1 MPENTKVLEVAD
13 LEVTFPSEEGTVTAV
28 RGLDYSVN
36 RGEVLAIV
44 GESGSGKS
52 VSSLAVMG
60 LLPPSARVSGSIELN
75 GRQLLGLSDRE
86 MSTERGRSVA
96 MISQD
101 PLTALTPIFRVGDQ
115 IAEAVRIHNPSMS
128 RSAAQTRAVEL
139 LDLVGIPEPGT
150 RARSYPHE
158 FSGGMRQRV
167 VIAMAIANDPDL
179 IIADEPTT
187 ALDVTI
193 QAQIL
198 ELLRTARDVTGAGV
212 VFITHDLGVV
222 AGVADRVMVM
232 YAGRAVETA
241 LVDDLYARPSM
252 PYTIGLLGSIPRPDR
267 PAQQRLVPIDGN
279 PPALVDLPVGCPFGP
294 RCPVHIDAC
303 DTAEPPLIEVA
314 AGHRAACINVE
325 AATEGSAAEVFGVEV
340 DTPPAAGGDATEKA
354 PTSDV
359 VLSVTELRKSYPL
372 FKGSVIRRR
381 TGSFEAVGGISF
393 DLRAGH
399 TLAIVGE
406 SGCGKSTTL
415 MQIMDFT
422 RPESGSISVRGQHP
436 YDLGRAAQR
445 ELRAHIQMVFQDPMG
460 SLDPRMPVGE
470 IIAEPLKITGVP
482 ATERATRVRELMDT
496 VGMRPAFAD
505 RYPTQFSGGQRQRIG
520 IARALALRPSILV
533 LDEPVSAL
541 DVSIQA
547 GVLNLL
553 QDLQAELGLAYLFVS
568 HDLSVVRHL
577 ADDVAVMRNG
587 VFVEKGPTAQV
598 FSDPRDPYTRALLA
612 AIPVPDPA
620 RQRERIT
627 TAAELAE
634 KI

>member
-1 MPENTKVLEVAD
+1 MAETVPVLKVSGLEVS
-13 LEVTFPSEEGTVTAV
+13 FPSEEGRITAV
-28 RGLDYSVN
+28 RGLDYQVDK
-36 RGEVLAIV
+36 GEVMAIV

-60 LLPPSARVSGSIELN
+60 LLPQTARVTGSIELA

-86 MSTERGRSVA
+86 MSRERGRSVA

-101 PLTALTPIFRVGDQ
+101 PLTALTPIYRIGDQ
-115 IAEAVRIHNPSMS
+115 IAEAISVHNPSLNKEKVHE
-128 RSAAQTRAVEL
+128 RTLEL
-139 LDLVGIPEPGT
+139 LDLVGIADPAM

-198 ELLRTARDVTGAGV
+198 DLLRTARDVTGAGV

-222 AGVADRVMVM
+222 AGVADRAMVM

-241 LVDDLYARPSM
+241 PVDELYARPSM
-252 PYTIGLLGSIPRPDR
+252 PYTVGLLGSVPRPDR
-267 PAQQRLVPIDGN
+267 PAQERLVPIEGT
-279 PPALVDLPVGCPFGP
+279 PPALVNLPTGCPFGP
-294 RCPVHIDAC
+294 RCPLHTEAC
-303 DTAEPPLIEVA
+303 DAGEPNLVEVSP
-314 AGHRAACINVE
+314 GHSAACIRID
-325 AATEGSAAEVFGVEV
+325 AATAESVEE
-340 DTPPAAGGDATEKA
+340 TPRSEDPAERTVTVSKEA
-354 PTSDV
+354 P
-359 VLSVTELRKSYPL
+359 VLSVKDLHKSYPV
-372 FKGSVIRRR
+372 FKGSVLRRR
-381 TGSFEAVGGISF
+381 AGEVPAVQGISF
-393 DLRAGH
+393 DVRAGS

-415 MQIMDFT
+415 LEIMEFVK
-422 RPESGSISVRGQHP
+422 PQQGSIEINGVEP
-436 YDLGRAAQR
+436 YSLSRAEQR
-445 ELRAHIQMVFQDPMG
+445 KLRAHIQIVFQDPMG

-470 IIAEPLKITGVP
+470 IIAEPLKINGVGVD
-482 ATERATRVRELMDT
+482 ERNRRVRELMDI
-496 VGMRPAFAD
+496 VGMRPELAD
-505 RYPTQFSGGQRQRIG
+505 RYPTQFSGGQRQRVG
-520 IARALALRPSILV
+520 IARALALEPSILV

-553 QDLQAELGLAYLFVS
+553 QDLQDELGLAYLFVS

-577 ADDVAVMRNG
+577 ADEVAVMRNG
-587 VFVEKGPTAQV
+587 VFVEKGPTAQI
-598 FSDPRDPYTRALLA
+598 FDAPKDPYTRALLK
-612 AIPVPDPA
+612 AIPIPDPVLQRA
-620 RQRERIT
+620 RIAE
-627 TAAELAE
+627 AAKLADA
-634 KI
+634 I

>member
-1 MPENTKVLEVAD
+1 MADTTPVLKVDGLN
-13 LEVTFPSEEGTVTAV
+13 VTFPSEEGRVTAV
-28 RGLDYSVN
+28 RGLDYRVDK
-36 RGEVLAIV
+36 GEVLAIV

-60 LLPPSARVSGSIELN
+60 LLPPSARVQGSIELN
-75 GRQLLGLSDRE
+75 GHQLLGLSDRE
-86 MSTERGRSVA
+86 MSRERGRSVA

-101 PLTALTPIFRVGDQ
+101 PLTALTPIYRVGDQ
-115 IAEAVRIHNPSMS
+115 IAEAVRVHNKSMS
-128 RSAAQTRAVEL
+128 KSQVEARVLEL
-139 LDLVGIPEPGT
+139 LDLVGIVDPKA

-198 ELLRTARDVTGAGV
+198 DLLRTARDVTGAGV

-222 AGVADRVMVM
+222 AGVADRAMVM

-241 LVDDLYARPSM
+241 SVTELYGHPSM
-252 PYTIGLLGSIPRPDR
+252 PYTVGLLASIPRPDR
-267 PAQQRLVPIDGN
+267 PAQRRLVPIAGT
-279 PPALVDLPVGCPFGP
+279 PPALVDLPTGCPFAP
-294 RCPVHIDAC
+294 RCPLH
-303 DTAEPPLIEVA
+303 TAECDAAEPELLEISAGHRVACIHVDEATAKPAVQVFDVDDAPVSHPTNELVLSVKDLHKSYPVYAGSVLRRRVGEVA
-314 AGHRAACINVE
+314 AV
-325 AATEGSAAEVFGVEV
+325 
-340 DTPPAAGGDATEKA
+340 K
-354 PTSDV
+354 
-359 VLSVTELRKSYPL
+359 
-372 FKGSVIRRR
+372 
-381 TGSFEAVGGISF
+381 GISF
-393 DLRAGH
+393 DVHAGK

-415 MQIMDFT
+415 LEIMDFVK
-422 RPESGSISVRGQHP
+422 PQQGSIEINGVEP
-436 YDLGRAAQR
+436 YSLSRSDQRA
-445 ELRAHIQMVFQDPMG
+445 LRAHIQIVFQDPMG

-470 IIAEPLKITGVP
+470 IIAEPLKINGVEP
-482 ATERATRVRELMDT
+482 AERNRRVRELMDT
-496 VGMRPAFAD
+496 VGMRPELAD
-505 RYPTQFSGGQRQRIG
+505 RYPTQFSGGQRQRVG
-520 IARALALRPSILV
+520 VARALALRPSILV

-577 ADDVAVMRNG
+577 ADEVAVMRHG
-587 VFVEKGPTAQV
+587 AFVEKGPTEQI
-598 FSDPRDPYTRALLA
+598 FSNPTDPYTQALLA
-612 AIPVPDPA
+612 AIPIPDPA
-620 RQRERIT
+620 QQRARIAE
-627 TAAELAE
+627 AAALADA
-634 KI
+634 I

>member
-1 MPENTKVLEVAD
+1 MAEKALVLKVSGLEVS
-13 LEVTFPSEEGTVTAV
+13 FPSEEGRVTAV
-28 RGLDYSVN
+28 RGLDYQV
-36 RGEVLAIV
+36 RAGEVMAIV

-60 LLPPSARVSGSIELN
+60 LLPQTARVTGSIELN

-86 MSTERGRSVA
+86 MSRERGRSVA

-101 PLTALTPIFRVGDQ
+101 PLTALTPIYRVGDQ
-115 IAEAVRIHNPSMS
+115 IAEAISVHNPSLS
-128 RSAAQTRAVEL
+128 KAKVHERSLEL
-139 LDLVGIPEPGT
+139 LDLVGITDPSI

-167 VIAMAIANDPDL
+167 VIAMAMANDPDL

-198 ELLRTARDVTGAGV
+198 NLLRTARDVTGAGV

-222 AGVADRVMVM
+222 AGVADRAMVM

-241 LVDDLYARPSM
+241 SVDDLYARPSM
-252 PYTIGLLGSIPRPDR
+252 PYTVGLLGSVPRPDR
-267 PAQQRLVPIDGN
+267 PAQERLVPIEGT
-279 PPALVDLPVGCPFGP
+279 PPALVDLPTGCPFGP
-294 RCPVHIDAC
+294 RCPLHTDTCDA
-303 DTAEPPLIEVA
+303 AEPPLIEVSPS
-314 AGHRAACINVE
+314 HSAACVHID
-325 AATEGSAAEVFGVEV
+325 AARSDSVLAEFVGVPRSAA
-340 DTPPAAGGDATEKA
+340 PAELVVTVSKDA
-354 PTSDV
+354 P
-359 VLSVTELRKSYPL
+359 VLSVSDLHKSYPM
-372 FKGSVIRRR
+372 FKGSVLRRR
-381 TGSFEAVGGISF
+381 AGEVHAVRGISF
-393 DLRAGH
+393 DVHAGS

-415 MQIMDFT
+415 LEIMEFA
-422 RPESGSISVRGQHP
+422 RPQRGSIKINGVEP
-436 YDLGRAAQR
+436 YNLGRVEQR
-445 ELRAHIQMVFQDPMG
+445 KLRAHIQIVFQDPMG

-470 IIAEPLKITGVP
+470 IIAEPLRINGFGVD
-482 ATERATRVRELMDT
+482 ERTRRVRELMDT
-496 VGMRPAFAD
+496 VGMRPELAD
-505 RYPTQFSGGQRQRIG
+505 RYPTQFSGGQRQRVG
-520 IARALALRPSILV
+520 IARALALKPSILV

-587 VFVEKGPTAQV
+587 VFVEQGQTAQI
-598 FSDPRDPYTRALLA
+598 FDAPRDPYTRALLK
-612 AIPVPDPA
+612 AIPIPDPA
-620 RQRERIT
+620 LQRARIAE
-627 TAAELAE
+627 AAKLAE
-634 KI
+634 AI

>member
-1 MPENTKVLEVAD
+1 MAENTTVLEVAD

-28 RGLDYSVN
+28 RGLDYSVT

-128 RSAAQTRAVEL
+128 RSAAHTRAVEL

-241 LVDDLYARPSM
+241 PVDDLYDRPSM

-267 PAQQRLVPIDGN
+267 PAQQRLVPIEGN
-279 PPALVDLPVGCPFGP
+279 PPALVDLPVGCPFAP

-303 DTAEPPLIEVA
+303 DTAEPPLIKVA

-325 AATEGSAAEVFGVEV
+325 AATAGSAAQVFGVEV
-340 DTPPAAGGDATEKA
+340 DTPPAADGQAAENA

-422 RPESGSISVRGQHP
+422 RPESGSIAVRGQHP
-436 YDLGRAAQR
+436 YDLSRAAQR

-482 ATERATRVRELMDT
+482 AAERATRVRELMDT

-587 VFVEKGPTAQV
+587 VFVEKGPTEQV
-598 FSDPRDPYTRALLA
+598 FTDPRDPYTRALLA

-620 RQRERIT
+620 RQRERVT

>member
-1 MPENTKVLEVAD
+1 MAEAVPVLKVSGLEVS
-13 LEVTFPSEEGTVTAV
+13 FPSEEGRITAV
-28 RGLDYSVN
+28 RGLDYQVDK
-36 RGEVLAIV
+36 GEVMAIV

-60 LLPPSARVSGSIELN
+60 LLPETARVTGSIELN

-86 MSTERGRSVA
+86 MSRERGRSVA

-101 PLTALTPIFRVGDQ
+101 PLTALTPIYRIGDQ
-115 IAEAVRIHNPSMS
+115 IAEAISVHN
-128 RSAAQTRAVEL
+128 RSLTKAKVHERTLEL
-139 LDLVGIPEPGT
+139 LDLVGISDPAT

-198 ELLRTARDVTGAGV
+198 DLLRTARDVTGAGV

-222 AGVADRVMVM
+222 AGVADRAMVM

-241 LVDDLYARPSM
+241 PVDRLYEHPSM
-252 PYTIGLLGSIPRPDR
+252 PYTVGLLGSVPRPDR
-267 PAQQRLVPIDGN
+267 PAQERLVPIEGT
-279 PPALVDLPVGCPFGP
+279 PPALVNLPTGCPFGP
-294 RCPVHIDAC
+294 RCPLHIDAC
-303 DTAEPPLIEVA
+303 DAGEPPLVEVA
-314 AGHRAACINVE
+314 PNHRAACIRVD
-325 AATEGSAAEVFGVEV
+325 AATAESVEEEFEGSEGSAPAEQ
-340 DTPPAAGGDATEKA
+340 AATVSKDA
-354 PTSDV
+354 P
-359 VLSVTELRKSYPL
+359 VLSVKGLHKSYPM
-372 FKGSVIRRR
+372 FKGSVLRRR
-381 TGSFEAVGGISF
+381 AGEVAAVQGISF
-393 DLRAGH
+393 DVHAGS

-415 MQIMDFT
+415 LEIMEFVK
-422 RPESGSISVRGQHP
+422 PQQGSIEINGVEP
-436 YDLGRAAQR
+436 YSLSRSDQR
-445 ELRAHIQMVFQDPMG
+445 KLRAHIQIVFQDPMG

-470 IIAEPLKITGVP
+470 IIAEPLKINGVGVD
-482 ATERATRVRELMDT
+482 ERTRRVRELMDI
-496 VGMRPAFAD
+496 VGMRPELAD
-505 RYPTQFSGGQRQRIG
+505 RYPTQFSGGQRQRVG
-520 IARALALRPSILV
+520 IARALALEPSILV

-553 QDLQAELGLAYLFVS
+553 QDLQDELGLAYLFVS

-577 ADDVAVMRNG
+577 ADEVAVMRNG
-587 VFVEKGPTAQV
+587 AFVEKGPTAQV
-598 FSDPRDPYTRALLA
+598 FDAPKHPYTRALLK
-612 AIPVPDPA
+612 AIPIPDPVLQRA
-620 RQRERIT
+620 RIAE
-627 TAAELAE
+627 AAKLADA
-634 KI
+634 I

>member
-1 MPENTKVLEVAD
+1 MAEDAKVLDVSD
-13 LEVTFPSEEGTVTAV
+13 LKVTFPSEEGTVTAV
-28 RGLDYSVN
+28 RGLDYSVT

-115 IAEAVRIHNPSMS
+115 IAEAVRIHNPSLS

-139 LDLVGIPEPGT
+139 LDLVGIPDPTT

-241 LVDDLYARPSM
+241 PVEDLYAHPSM

-279 PPALVDLPVGCPFGP
+279 PPALVDLPVGCPFAP
-294 RCPVHIDAC
+294 RCPVHTDAC

-314 AGHRAACINVE
+314 EGHRAACINIE
-325 AATEGSAAEVFGVEV
+325 SATGGSAAEVFGVEV
-340 DTPPAAGGDATEKA
+340 EAQHAGAASEKTA
-354 PTSDV
+354 SDV
-359 VLSVTELRKSYPL
+359 VLSVTDLHKSYPL
-372 FKGSVIRRR
+372 YKGSVIRRR

-422 RPESGSISVRGQHP
+422 RPESGSITIRGQEP
-436 YDLGRAAQR
+436 YALGRGAQR
-445 ELRAHIQMVFQDPMG
+445 DLRAHIQMVFQDPMG

-470 IIAEPLKITGVP
+470 IIAEPLKITGV
-482 ATERATRVRELMDT
+482 AASERATRVRELMDT

-587 VFVEKGPTAQV
+587 VFVEKGPTEQV
-598 FSDPRDPYTRALLA
+598 FTTPRDPYTRALLA